1 MLIIPALILG
11 ITGKYRLLIKPH
23 HVDTSKR
30 NIKTSAKQITDDN
43 NRLLVS
49 VKSNPKEDLENI
61 LKMYTVD
68 FYYPHMEYPDNT
80 IEPVANTAN
89 STSRR
94 LPAVEVPDSIKL
106 IAGLEGDK
114 SYESRIC
121 DAGRLC
127 RNLSE
132 RELTSLLYFLHKK
145 EGDDVIPLLE
155 FDAIKNDVASAI
167 MNQERL
173 SIEFAPHLIAMY
185 YDKSLDDVWRDYCVQ
200 FLGQCYGKIENPQE
214 RAVVRNLFNE
224 ALKDKAGIP
233 GAALIAMS
241 GLAENPE
248 FDRRKIAE
256 AAYAL
261 CIDTNIDDMIKTTA
275 LQVCA
280 KLKKHEVLAIARD
293 MIKTSKNVP
302 LKMSAVA
309 TVGAIGDNS
318 DHDILR
324 SLAKS
329 SDVRMRTASKAAL
342 KKMGV
347 N

>member
-1 MLIIPALILG
+1 
-11 ITGKYRLLIKPH
+11 
-23 HVDTSKR
+23 
-30 NIKTSAKQITDDN
+30 
-43 NRLLVS
+43 
-49 VKSNPKEDLENI
+49 
-61 LKMYTVD
+61 
-68 FYYPHMEYPDNT
+68 
-80 IEPVANTAN
+80 
-89 STSRR
+89 
-94 LPAVEVPDSIKL
+94 
-106 IAGLEGDK
+106 
-114 SYESRIC
+114 
-121 DAGRLC
+121 
-127 RNLSE
+127 
-132 RELTSLLYFLHKK
+132 
-145 EGDDVIPLLE
+145 
-155 FDAIKNDVASAI
+155 
-167 MNQERL
+167 
-173 SIEFAPHLIAMY
+173 
-185 YDKSLDDVWRDYCVQ
+185 
-200 FLGQCYGKIENPQE
+200 
-214 RAVVRNLFNE
+214 
-224 ALKDKAGIP
+224 
-233 GAALIAMS
+233 MS